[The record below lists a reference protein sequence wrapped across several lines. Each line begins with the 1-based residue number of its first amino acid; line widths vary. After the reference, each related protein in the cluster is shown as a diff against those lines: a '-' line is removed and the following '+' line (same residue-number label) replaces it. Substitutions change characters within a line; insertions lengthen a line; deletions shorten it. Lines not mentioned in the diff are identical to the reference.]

1 MILCASSGAA
11 MVLWGLHSDRTG
23 ERRWHVVLP
32 ALAAAATLACA
43 AALTSSATASLVAIG
58 LGFVAICASLP
69 TFWTL
74 PAAILTGTAAAGG
87 IALINSIGNIGGFVG
102 PVLLGAVKESTGNYA
117 LALWI
122 LAAILVAVSLIVLGV
137 VRGPTKGTL
146 PSRGD
151 APL

>member
-1 MILCASSGAA
+1 ML
-11 MVLWGLHSDRTG
+11 LLLLD
-23 ERRWHVVLP
+23 
-32 ALAAAATLACA
+32 
-43 AALTSSATASLVAIG
+43 SATASLVAIG
-58 LGFVAICASLP
+58 LGFVAICAALP

-102 PVLLGAVKESTGNYA
+102 PYLLGQVKESTGNYA

-137 VRGPTKGTL
+137 VRGPACKARLISWKET
-146 PSRGD
+146 
-151 APL
+151 